1 MAKEFN
7 YDPAKFT
14 PLTGYW
20 CLPHG
25 QINDYERHV
34 LTDLYLPLLGTR
46 AFSIYL
52 LLWEKVPNKE
62 LVSERQSHAE
72 LMSLLDIDLK
82 TFYNE
87 RIKAEALGL
96 IRTYEKKDDIGDYV
110 VYQLYEPLSP
120 AEFFKDDLMS
130 IFLYEQI
137 GAQSYQKLVK
147 KYSQSSDILD
157 DSEEISKDFLEVFQL
172 SNEDLINTPS
182 EVNDAQGAFAKVKD
196 KKQPE
201 IKESEVSQLDWEL
214 IGERIE
220 QLFKISE
227 DNLLENQQLIINL
240 HAFYGVDEIALINLI
255 GQTCDIVN
263 NKIDP
268 VRLKKTVQDR
278 FERNANI
285 SIKNTEHKDDS
296 ANKSEDTGAVNHN
309 FNRADNLLIQQAKS
323 LAPADFLAAEKQ
335 KSGGF
340 TGAAE
345 SRALRDMA
353 MKTYLSPAVL
363 NIMVDYILKNSPT
376 LTVAL
381 METVANDWQQN
392 HVESPEQALQ
402 RLHDFQNKPR
412 NPKRRYNNN
421 RNNRRVEQS
430 TDWSKVTSK
439 PVNNN
444 EAQRKQQELQERLR
458 KMRSK
463 DN

>member
-1 MAKEFN
+1 MAKNFK
-7 YDPAKFT
+7 YDSAKFT

-34 LTDLYLPLLGTR
+34 LTDLYLPLLGTK

-62 LVSERQSHAE
+62 LVSDRQGHAE
-72 LMSLLDIDLK
+72 LLSLLDIDLQ

-96 IRTYEKKDDIGDYV
+96 IRSYEKSDDIGEYYI
-110 VYQLYEPLSP
+110 YQLYEPLSP
-120 AEFFKDDLMS
+120 REFFKDDLMS

-137 GAQSYQKLVK
+137 GSKNYKKLVE
-147 KYSQSSDILD
+147 KYFQSNDILND
-157 DSEEISKDFLEVFQL
+157 AEETSKDFLEVFQL
-172 SNEDLINTPS
+172 GNEDLINTPS
-182 EVNDAQGAFAKVKD
+182 EVNAAQAEFDNIKD

-201 IKESEVSQLDWEL
+201 IKKTEIPQLDWDL
-214 IGERIE
+214 IGDRVE
-220 QLFKISE
+220 QSAKITR
-227 DNLLENQQLIINL
+227 DDILENQQLIIDL
-240 HAFYGVDEIALINLI
+240 HAFYGVDEIALSDVIAR
-255 GQTCDIVN
+255 TSDIADH
-263 NKIDP
+263 KIDP
-268 VRLKKTVQDR
+268 VRLKKSIQDR

-285 SIKNTEHKDDS
+285 SVKNAEVAKEVKQDELNGS
-296 ANKSEDTGAVNHN
+296 NNN
-309 FNRADNLLIQQAKS
+309 LNRADNLLVQQAKA

-376 LTVAL
+376 LTVAI

-392 HVESPEQALQ
+392 HVDTPEQALQ
-402 RLHDFQNKPR
+402 RLHDFQTKPR
-412 NPKRRYNNN
+412 NSKRRYNNN
-421 RNNRRVEQS
+421 NRRVEQGN
-430 TDWSKVTSK
+430 DWSKTTSD
-439 PVNNN
+439 PVNSGD
-444 EAQRKQQELQERLR
+444 AKKKQQELQERLR

>member
-25 QINDYERHV
+25 QINDYDRHV

-46 AFSIYL
+46 AYSIYL
-52 LLWEKVPNKE
+52 LLWEKIPNKE
-62 LVSERQSHAE
+62 LVSDRQSHAD

-96 IRTYEKKDDIGDYV
+96 IRSYEKHDDMGDYV
-110 VYQLYEPLSP
+110 VYQLFEPLMP
-120 AEFFKDDLMS
+120 HEFFNDDLMS

-137 GAQSYQKLVK
+137 GEKNYHKLVK
-147 KYSQSSDILD
+147 KYSQSTDILN
-157 DSEEISKDFLEVFQL
+157 DSKEISKDFLEVFQL
-172 SNEDLINTPS
+172 SNDDLINTPS
-182 EVNDAQGAFAKVKD
+182 EVKSAQNEFTNVAE
-196 KKQPE
+196 QPQPKLQE
-201 IKESEVSQLDWEL
+201 ADNSQLDWEL
-214 IGERIE
+214 ISERIG
-220 QLFKISE
+220 QLFKITK
-227 DNLLENQQLIINL
+227 DDLLQNQELIISL
-240 HAFYGVDEIALINLI
+240 HAFYGVDEIAIINLI

-278 FERNANI
+278 FEKNANI
-285 SIKNTEHKDDS
+285 SVKNTAPKTDDS
-296 ANKSEDTGAVNHN
+296 GQNNVVTH
-309 FNRADNLLIQQAKS
+309 FNRADDMLLQQAKT
-323 LAPADFLAAEKQ
+323 LAPADFLAAEKK

-340 TGAAE
+340 TGTVE

-363 NIMVDYILKNSPT
+363 NIMVDYILQNSPT
-376 LTVAL
+376 LTLPL
-381 METVANDWQQN
+381 METMANDWQQN
-392 HVESPEQALQ
+392 NVETPEQALQ
-402 RLHDFQNKPR
+402 RLHDFKTKPR
-412 NPKRRYNNN
+412 NPKRRYNNKSP
-421 RNNRRVEQS
+421 RRVEQG

-439 PVNNN
+439 PVANGD
-444 EAQRKQQELQERLR
+444 AQRKQQELQERLR
-458 KMRSK
+458 KMRNR

>member
-7 YDPAKFT
+7 YDSAKFT

-52 LLWEKVPNKE
+52 LLWEKIPNKE
-62 LVSERQSHAE
+62 LISDRQGHNE
-72 LMSLLDIDLK
+72 LLSLLDIDLQ
-82 TFYNE
+82 TFYSE

-96 IRTYEKKDDIGDYV
+96 IRTYQKKDNIGEYYI
-110 VYQLYEPLSP
+110 YQLYEPLSP
-120 AEFFKDDLMS
+120 REFFKDDLMS

-137 GAQSYQKLVK
+137 GDKSYKKLVK
-147 KYSQSSDILD
+147 KYFQSNEILND
-157 DSEEISKDFLEVFQL
+157 AKETSKDFLEVFQL
-172 SNEDLINTPS
+172 GNEDLINTPS
-182 EVNDAQGAFAKVKD
+182 AVNDAQNEFDKIKD

-201 IKESEVSQLDWEL
+201 IKQTAIPELDWNL
-214 IGERIE
+214 IGDRIE
-220 QLFKISE
+220 QIAKISRE
-227 DNLLENQQLIINL
+227 NLLENQQLVIDL
-240 HAFYGVDEIALINLI
+240 HAFYGIDEIALSDVI
-255 GQTCDIVN
+255 GQTSDIVN
-263 NKIDP
+263 HKIDP
-268 VRLKKTVQDR
+268 IRLKKSVQDR
-278 FERNANI
+278 FARNANI
-285 SIKNTEHKDDS
+285 SVKNTEVKESDQSNLDES
-296 ANKSEDTGAVNHN
+296 NNN
-309 FNRADNLLIQQAKS
+309 LNRADNLLVQQAKS

-353 MKTYLSPAVL
+353 MKTYLSPSVL

-392 HVESPEQALQ
+392 HVDTPEQALQ
-402 RLHDFQNKPR
+402 RLHDFQTKPR
-412 NPKRRYNNN
+412 NPKRRYNNKSS
-421 RNNRRVEQS
+421 RRVEQG
-430 TDWSKVTSK
+430 TDWSKVVSK
-439 PVNNN
+439 SS
-444 EAQRKQQELQERLR
+444 ESDDAKKKQDELQERLR